1 MNPSLIETPGL
12 SRRGVLKIGLWA
24 SVFLATAGA
33 GASLSGCSSSIPA
46 SGFAMLRSSDL
57 PFLRAVI
64 PVLLE
69 GVASTQEVA
78 AGIEDTLKKLDYS
91 LQHLSPE
98 MFKLTQQLFD
108 VLGMAI
114 TRGPLTGVWGSWE
127 NASSEQIRNFL
138 HRWENSYLNLL
149 RMGQGS
155 LLKLVIMAWYF
166 RAQSWAH
173 CGYPGPPN
181 I

>member
-1 MNPSLIETPGL
+1 
-12 SRRGVLKIGLWA
+12 
-24 SVFLATAGA
+24 
-33 GASLSGCSSSIPA
+33 
-46 SGFAMLRSSDL
+46 MLRSSDL

-69 GVASTQEVA
+69 GVASAQEVTSK
-78 AGIEDTLKKLDYS
+78 IEDTLKQLDFS
-91 LQHLSPE
+91 LQRLSPE

-108 VLGMAI
+108 VLGMGI
-114 TRGPLTGVWGSWE
+114 TRGPLTGIWGSWE
-127 NASSEQIRNFL
+127 NASGEQIRNFL

-166 RAQSWAH
+166 QPVGWANS
-173 CGYPGPPN
+173 GYPGPPK

>member
-1 MNPSLIETPGL
+1 MPQ
-12 SRRGVLKIGLWA
+12 A
-24 SVFLATAGA
+24 
-33 GASLSGCSSSIPA
+33 
-46 SGFAMLRSSDL
+46 
-57 PFLRAVI
+57 
-64 PVLLE
+64 
-69 GVASTQEVA
+69 
-78 AGIEDTLKKLDYS
+78 IEDALEKLDFS
-91 LQHLSPE
+91 LQRLSPE

-114 TRGPLTGVWGSWE
+114 TRGPLTGIWGSWE

-166 RAQSWAH
+166 QPAVLGRIAAIPAH
-173 CGYPGPPN
+173 RRSRDPASPSHKN
-181 I
+181 KRRS